1 VLGSKIRV
9 SLKYC
14 GSCNPYIEL
23 SKIANELKETIKRES
38 DLMLVSP
45 QSNHIDTMVIL
56 CGCPRA
62 CGNKEEIRSK
72 AAQSIVVAGE
82 TIDMVP
88 IPQKDISAAV
98 IKRLKAR

>member
-1 VLGSKIRV
+1 MLGSKIRV

-23 SKIANELKETIKRES
+23 SKIASELKEAIKKEC

-62 CGNKEEIRSK
+62 CGNKPEIRDR

-98 IKRLKAR
+98 IKRLKAK